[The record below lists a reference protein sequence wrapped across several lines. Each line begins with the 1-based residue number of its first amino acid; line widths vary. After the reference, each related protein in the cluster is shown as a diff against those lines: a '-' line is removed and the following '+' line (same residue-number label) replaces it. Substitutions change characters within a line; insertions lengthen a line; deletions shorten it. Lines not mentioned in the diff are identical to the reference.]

1 MIDKSKI
8 QEISDKVSKI
18 IENSPI
24 SDIEENINALLQS
37 TFTKLD
43 LISREEFDVQTQV
56 LKRTRLKLEDLEK
69 KIDALQTKSK
79 KKSNNIQNN
88 R

>member
-1 MIDKSKI
+1 MIDKNKI
-8 QEISDKVSKI
+8 QEISDKISKI
-18 IENSPI
+18 IEDSPI

-69 KIDALQTKSK
+69 KIDALQTKGK
-79 KKSNNIQNN
+79 N
-88 R
+88 

>member
-1 MIDKSKI
+1 MMDKNKI
-8 QEISDKVSKI
+8 QEISDKISKI

-69 KIDALQTKSK
+69 KIDALHTKSK
-79 KKSNNIQNN
+79 K
-88 R
+88 

>member
-1 MIDKSKI
+1 MIDKNKI
-8 QEISDKVSKI
+8 QEISDKISKI

-69 KIDALQTKSK
+69 KVDALQTKSK
-79 KKSNNIQNN
+79 K
-88 R
+88 

>member
-1 MIDKSKI
+1 MLDKNKI
-8 QEISDKVSKI
+8 QEISDKISKI

-79 KKSNNIQNN
+79 K
-88 R
+88 

>member
-1 MIDKSKI
+1 MIDKNKI
-8 QEISDKVSKI
+8 QEISDKISKI
-18 IENSPI
+18 IEDSPI

-69 KIDALQTKSK
+69 KIDALQTKK
-79 KKSNNIQNN
+79 KK
-88 R
+88 

>member
-1 MIDKSKI
+1 MIDKRKI
-8 QEISDKVSKI
+8 QEISDKISKI
-18 IENSPI
+18 IEDSPI

-79 KKSNNIQNN
+79 K
-88 R
+88 

>member
-1 MIDKSKI
+1 MIDKNKI
-8 QEISDKVSKI
+8 QEISDKISKI
-18 IENSPI
+18 IEDSPI

-79 KKSNNIQNN
+79 KQK
-88 R
+88 

>member
-8 QEISDKVSKI
+8 QEISDKISKI
-18 IENSPI
+18 IEDSPI

-79 KKSNNIQNN
+79 K
-88 R
+88 

>member
-1 MIDKSKI
+1 MIDKNKI
-8 QEISDKVSKI
+8 QEISDKISKI

-56 LKRTRLKLEDLEK
+56 LKRTRLKLEELEK
-69 KIDALQTKSK
+69 KIDTLQAKSK
-79 KKSNNIQNN
+79 K
-88 R
+88 

>member
-79 KKSNNIQNN
+79 K
-88 R
+88 

>member
-8 QEISDKVSKI
+8 QEISDKINKI

-79 KKSNNIQNN
+79 K
-88 R
+88 

>member
-1 MIDKSKI
+1 MIDKNKI
-8 QEISDKVSKI
+8 QEISDKISQI

-69 KIDALQTKSK
+69 KIDAFQTKSK
-79 KKSNNIQNN
+79 KSNQ
-88 R
+88 

>member
-1 MIDKSKI
+1 MIDKNKI
-8 QEISDKVSKI
+8 QEISDKISKI

-43 LISREEFDVQTQV
+43 LISRDEFDVQTQV

-69 KIDALQTKSK
+69 KIDALQTKNK
-79 KKSNNIQNN
+79 K
-88 R
+88 

>member
-1 MIDKSKI
+1 MIDKNKI
-8 QEISDKVSKI
+8 QEISNKIGKI

-24 SDIEENINALLQS
+24 SDIEDNINALLQS

-56 LKRTRLKLEDLEK
+56 LKRTRLKLEELEK
-69 KIDALQTKSK
+69 KVTALQTKRK
-79 KKSNNIQNN
+79 
-88 R
+88 

>member
-8 QEISDKVSKI
+8 QEISDKISKI
-18 IENSPI
+18 IEDSPI

-56 LKRTRLKLEDLEK
+56 LKRTRIKLEDLEK

-79 KKSNNIQNN
+79 K
-88 R
+88 

>member
-8 QEISDKVSKI
+8 QEISDKISQI

-79 KKSNNIQNN
+79 K
-88 R
+88 

>member
-1 MIDKSKI
+1 MIDKIKI
-8 QEISDKVSKI
+8 QEISDKISKI

-24 SDIEENINALLQS
+24 SDIEENIKALLQS

-79 KKSNNIQNN
+79 K
-88 R
+88 

>member
-1 MIDKSKI
+1 MIDKNKI
-8 QEISDKVSKI
+8 QEISDKISGI

-24 SDIEENINALLQS
+24 SDIEDNINALLQS

-56 LKRTRLKLEDLEK
+56 LKKTRLKLDELEK
-69 KIDALQTKSK
+69 KIDAIQTKSK
-79 KKSNNIQNN
+79 K
-88 R
+88 

>member
-8 QEISDKVSKI
+8 QEISDKISKI

-69 KIDALQTKSK
+69 KIDALQTKGK
-79 KKSNNIQNN
+79 K
-88 R
+88 

>member
-1 MIDKSKI
+1 MIDKNKI
-8 QEISDKVSKI
+8 QEISDKISKI
-18 IENSPI
+18 IEDSPI

-69 KIDALQTKSK
+69 KIDALHTKSK
-79 KKSNNIQNN
+79 K
-88 R
+88 

>member
-1 MIDKSKI
+1 MIDKNKI
-8 QEISDKVSKI
+8 QEISDKISKI
-18 IENSPI
+18 SEDSPI

-79 KKSNNIQNN
+79 KK
-88 R
+88 

>member
-1 MIDKSKI
+1 MIDKIKI
-8 QEISDKVSKI
+8 QEISDKISKI

-79 KKSNNIQNN
+79 K
-88 R
+88 